1 MQRTRI
7 NRFPCC
13 SRVLGPLTDL
23 IGTGPFVCLPIH
35 QQTFDAMKALLV
47 ADTLMHYPDHNIPF
61 HIITGTSDYQL
72 GSVIM
77 QIKAQLNMT
86 SQQ

>member
-1 MQRTRI
+1 
-7 NRFPCC
+7 
-13 SRVLGPLTDL
+13 
-23 IGTGPFVCLPIH
+23 
-35 QQTFDAMKALLV
+35 MKALLV